1 MVISVQTRQGEEAL
15 VAVQSSGIGTVHV
28 LVIERD
34 NFSRVGLEQILGNSL
49 GVSVTAAV
57 ESVTGAEQVAASIPV
72 DVVLLGSDVVDMD
85 GLDGIR
91 RLLARFPRAHIIVLG
106 SEEDPVAVTM
116 TIRGGADGYL
126 PRSTSRDGLVRSL
139 QAAKRGEVAIPRSLM
154 PHIVNALRTRSCSHS
169 GDDVYER
176 LSQREREVLNE
187 MTRGRSNAEI
197 AQRLSLKESTVKTHV
212 SSILRKTGSRSRFE
226 FNAVAG

>member
-1 MVISVQTRQGEEAL
+1 L
-15 VAVQSSGIGTVHV
+15 VGLESTGNGIVHV
-28 LVIERD
+28 LIVERD
-34 NFSRVGLEQILGNSL
+34 NFSRIGLDQILANARGIA
-49 GVSVTAAV
+49 VSAAV
-57 ESVTGAEQVAASIPV
+57 ESVTEAEQVAASIAV

-91 RLLARFPRAHIIVLG
+91 RLLARFPRAHIVVLG
-106 SEEDPVAVTM
+106 SEDDPVAVTM

-197 AQRLSLKESTVKTHV
+197 AHRLNLKESTVKTHV
-212 SSILRKTGSRSRFE
+212 SNILRKTGTRSRFE
-226 FNAVAG
+226 LNAVAG

>member
-1 MVISVQTRQGEEAL
+1 MVGLESAGK
-15 VAVQSSGIGTVHV
+15 GIVHV
-28 LVIERD
+28 LIVERD
-34 NFSRVGLEQILGNSL
+34 NFSRIGLDQILANARGIA
-49 GVSVTAAV
+49 VSAAI
-57 ESVTGAEQVAASIPV
+57 ESVTEAEQVAASIPV

-91 RLLARFPRAHIIVLG
+91 RLLVRFPRAHIIVLG
-106 SEEDPVAVTM
+106 SEDDPVAVTM

-176 LSQREREVLNE
+176 LSLREREVLNE

-197 AQRLSLKESTVKTHV
+197 AHRLNLKESTVKTHV
-212 SSILRKTGSRSRFE
+212 SNILRKTGTRSRFE
-226 FNAVAG
+226 LNAVAG